1 MNHDQPE
8 PDIADAVVSATYRSL
23 ADEAAPAELDAA
35 ILREATA
42 AARPGK
48 AAAGIANWLRPAV
61 FVATAGLS
69 LALLLEFSDSG
80 WFDPSPPPA
89 ARTGDI
95 YRPAA
100 GGGDPAPPRA
110 DTTQRLPPARP
121 AATRA
126 QPAALDSASSP
137 AVRSLP
143 QAAGG
148 SLDGVAQHCNRVQTR
163 APETWWQCIEALQR
177 ADRVAA
183 AREEIERF
191 TRAYPDFLP
200 AR

>member
-8 PDIADAVVSATYRSL
+8 PDIADTVVSATYRSL

-35 ILREATA
+35 VLREATA

-48 AAAGIANWLRPAV
+48 ATAAFGGWLRPAV

-80 WFDPSPPPA
+80 WFDPSPPPGA
-89 ARTGDI
+89 GDT

-100 GGGDPAPPRA
+100 GGGDPAPPHA
-110 DTTQRLPPARP
+110 DTARRLPPAKP
-121 AATRA
+121 AAARA
-126 QPAALDSASSP
+126 QPAVLDTASRP
-137 AVRSLP
+137 AARSLP

-148 SLDGVAQHCNRVQTR
+148 SLDGVTHHCSCVQTR
-163 APETWWQCIEALQR
+163 TPETWWHCIEALQR

-183 AREEIERF
+183 ASEEIERF